1 MLSAVV
7 DGAEQFRAHGGFSN
21 KIAYRLNRHSCVS
34 PFVVCPVLWVRVL
47 GGCAGLYLGAGADK
61 TSDETGGW
69 RDKVEA
75 DQRKREDWVW
85 VGCVC

>member
-1 MLSAVV
+1 M
-7 DGAEQFRAHGGFSN
+7 
-21 KIAYRLNRHSCVS
+21 
-34 PFVVCPVLWVRVL
+34 LWVRVL